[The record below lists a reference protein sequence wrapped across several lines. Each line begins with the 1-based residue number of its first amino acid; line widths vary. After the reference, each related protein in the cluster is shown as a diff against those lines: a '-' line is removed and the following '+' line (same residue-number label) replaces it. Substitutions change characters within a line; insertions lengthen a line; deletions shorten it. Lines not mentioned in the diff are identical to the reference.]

1 MSSQPITL
9 EEIIFAF
16 QQLGG
21 ESSAKEIKDRVT
33 LNRGGMPSQYKRSH
47 SYRETIQRIIENH
60 CPQSSNFRG
69 IAHFE
74 RVSRGRYRLVN
85 IEWVAPEED
94 DEESFPEG
102 KEFYK
107 LHRMRERNAKVVN
120 LAKKRK
126 LQIDPLLPCEICGFS
141 FVKVYGE
148 LGKEF
153 IEAHHAIPLSSVG
166 ESETRIE
173 DIVLVCSNCHKMLHR
188 RRPWL
193 SISKLRN
200 LLIYKTAS

>member
-9 EEIIFAF
+9 DEIIFAL

-21 ESSAKEIKDRVT
+21 ESTAKEIKDQVT

-47 SYRETIQRIIENH
+47 AYRETIQRIIENY
-60 CPQSSNFRG
+60 CPQSSNYRG
-69 IAHFE
+69 NAQFE
-74 RVSRGRYRLVN
+74 RVSRGRYRLIN
-85 IEWVAPEED
+85 IEWNAPEED
-94 DEESFPEG
+94 DEASFPEG
-102 KEFYK
+102 KEVYK
-107 LHRMRERNAKVVN
+107 LHRMRERNVKVVN

-126 LQIDPLLPCEICGFS
+126 LQTNPLLPCEICGFS

-148 LGKEF
+148 LGKDF
-153 IEAHHAIPLSSVG
+153 IEAHHAIPLSSIG

-193 SISKLRN
+193 SISELKN
-200 LLIYKTAS
+200 LVVSKTAG

>member
-1 MSSQPITL
+1 MSSQPTTL
-9 EEIIFAF
+9 EEIISAF

-21 ESSAKEIKDRVT
+21 EANAKEIKDQVT
-33 LNRGGMPSQYKRSH
+33 LNRGGMPSQYGRSH
-47 SYRETIQRIIENH
+47 SYRETIQRIIENY
-60 CPQSSNFRG
+60 CSQSSNFQG
-69 IAHFE
+69 VAHFD
-74 RVSRGRYRLVN
+74 RISRGKYRLIN
-85 IEWVAPEED
+85 NDWIAPEED

-102 KEFYK
+102 KEVYK

-126 LQIDPLLPCEICGFS
+126 LQVDPLLSCEICGFS

-166 ESETRIE
+166 EGETRIE

-193 SISKLRN
+193 SISKLKN
-200 LLIYKTAS
+200 LIISKSGS